1 MNDKTYAAGI
11 LAIDKL
17 TGKILLIKR
26 SKLCPEPNT
35 WANVGGKVDD
45 DDLSPRH
52 AAIREFKEEVQPD
65 SAYLLSKK
73 PFFINENKHLKFYTY
88 LGLFENKFVPILNEE
103 NIEYDW
109 FDINDLPDN
118 LMPACKL
125 LFKLKKNH
133 LNKII
138 KNYLHKKKGDF

>member
-1 MNDKTYAAGI
+1 MDNKTYAAGI
-11 LAIDKL
+11 LAIDKI
-17 TGKILLIKR
+17 TGKILLVKR
-26 SKLCPEPNT
+26 SSLCPEPNT

-45 DDLSPRH
+45 DDPSPRH

-65 SAYLLSKK
+65 SAYFLSKK
-73 PFFINENKHLKFYTY
+73 PFFINENEHLKFYTY

-109 FDINDLPDN
+109 FDINDLPHN

-125 LFKLKKNH
+125 LFDVKKNH
-133 LNKII
+133 LIKII
-138 KNYLHKKKGDF
+138 KNYLHKKKGD